1 MSENYIA
8 EKTFNKEDYT
18 LTALLKGE
26 YENCKFNYC
35 DFSGSDLSGVRFL
48 NCEFVSCNLSL
59 AALTKTS
66 FNDVNF
72 KDCKM
77 LGLRFENCNDFGL
90 AFSFDS
96 CKLDHS
102 SFYKLKLKKTVF
114 KNNQLHEVD
123 FTEADLSNSS
133 FEYCDFLHATFDR
146 TNLEKTDF
154 RTATHY
160 IIDPDKNRI
169 KKARFSQ
176 SGLAGLLSKY
186 DILIT
191 Q

>member
-1 MSENYIA
+1 MSENYFA

-18 LTALLKGE
+18 ITALLKGE
-26 YENCKFNYC
+26 YENCKFHYC

-77 LGLRFENCNDFGL
+77 LGLRFENCTDFGL